1 MSKPSGWL
9 RIPWYETWG
18 TNKTNILRRRELKLL
33 ALKLNYKTKLR
44 RMFTFCWGV
53 RQTNN
58 AAEHNMKLT
67 INLLFSSFEQKQTL
81 RLVRSVSRNLIN
93 DPNNPTSWDAATTS
107 STEKLGLLPLLI
119 FIFHKLTYIKDFG
132 AVFHFI

>member
-1 MSKPSGWL
+1 
-9 RIPWYETWG
+9 
-18 TNKTNILRRRELKLL
+18 
-33 ALKLNYKTKLR
+33 
-44 RMFTFCWGV
+44 MFTFCWGV

-93 DPNNPTSWDAATTS
+93 DPNNPTS
-107 STEKLGLLPLLI
+107 
-119 FIFHKLTYIKDFG
+119 
-132 AVFHFI
+132 

>member
-1 MSKPSGWL
+1 MADSEYLDMKLEEQTKLIFSEG
-9 RIPWYETWG
+9 G
-18 TNKTNILRRRELKLL
+18 KRELKLL

-67 INLLFSSFEQKQTL
+67 INLLFCSFEQKQTL
-81 RLVRSVSRNLIN
+81 RSVRSVSRI
-93 DPNNPTSWDAATTS
+93 
-107 STEKLGLLPLLI
+107 
-119 FIFHKLTYIKDFG
+119 
-132 AVFHFI
+132 V